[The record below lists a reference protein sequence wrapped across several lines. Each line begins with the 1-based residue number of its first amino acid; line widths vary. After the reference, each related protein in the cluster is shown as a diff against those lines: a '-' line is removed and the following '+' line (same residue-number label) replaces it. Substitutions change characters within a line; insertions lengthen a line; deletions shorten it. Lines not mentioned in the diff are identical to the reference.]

1 MASPWKLLAR
11 LISPGREQKR
21 ENGSDQKVTPDPLA
35 IAGPTETP
43 AEKSLISA
51 VRPASEGLPR
61 HGHSPAIST
70 EFVVSKEVGIG
81 IGMNETEEAIS
92 RRSHDQV
99 DGQDAK
105 IVEAADPPP
114 FGELGTDIVAGHDA
128 TKLVRTL
135 EVAPRKKASAAI
147 ANAAPAIH
155 TADQMSLDEDI
166 RVLRGQLARKLRL
179 QNAQLRTMLERF
191 ER

>member
-21 ENGSDQKVTPDPLA
+21 ENGSDQKVTPDTLA

-51 VRPASEGLPR
+51 VRPASEGPPR

-81 IGMNETEEAIS
+81 G
-92 RRSHDQV
+92 HDQV
-99 DGQDAK
+99 EGQDAK
-105 IVEAADPPP
+105 NVEAADPPP
-114 FGELGTDIVAGHDA
+114 FGGLGTDIAAGHDA
-128 TKLVRTL
+128 TGLERTL

-147 ANAAPAIH
+147 ANAAPAVH